1 MIRVLFVCMGNICRS
16 PTAHGVF
23 RKMLEEHSQDLS
35 IELDSAGT
43 GDWHVGQP
51 PDSRAAQAASRR
63 GVEISD
69 LRART
74 VHDKDFELYDYIL
87 AMDELNLVTL
97 QDRSPDKYHAKIRL
111 LMEFAEQPSNR
122 NVPDPYYGGPAGF
135 EQVLDLLENAGR
147 GLLRELEQLV
157 DSRGP
162 RR

>member
-1 MIRVLFVCMGNICRS
+1 MGNICRS

-23 RKMLEEHSQDLS
+23 RKLLQDHATDVL
-35 IELDSAGT
+35 IEIDSAGT

-51 PDSRAAQAASRR
+51 PDRRATEAASRR

-74 VHDKDFELYDYIL
+74 VSDEDFEHYDYIL

-97 QDRSPDKYHAKIRL
+97 RDRSPTDNHAKISL
-111 LMEFAEQPSNR
+111 LMDFAGPPFNR

-135 EQVLDLLENAGR
+135 EQVLDLLEEAGR
-147 GLLRELEQLV
+147 GLLRELEQV
-157 DSRGP
+157 ARQPGRK

>member
-51 PDSRAAQAASRR
+51 PDSRAAQAAGRR

-69 LRART
+69 LRARA
-74 VHDKDFELYDYIL
+74 VRDEDFELYDYIL

-97 QDRSPDKYHAKIRL
+97 QDRSPD
-111 LMEFAEQPSNR
+111 NTT
-122 NVPDPYYGGPAGF
+122 
-135 EQVLDLLENAGR
+135 
-147 GLLRELEQLV
+147 
-157 DSRGP
+157 
-162 RR
+162 RRFGC